1 MSEALE
7 ASFMNAKLPYDK
19 LLSQISGFR
28 EKRAAVKLTLAEKKE
43 LRRLRRVKIARDF
56 RSRSKLK

>member
-1 MSEALE
+1 MEGWYE
-7 ASFMNAKLPYDK
+7 K
-19 LLSQISGFR
+19 LLNQISGFR